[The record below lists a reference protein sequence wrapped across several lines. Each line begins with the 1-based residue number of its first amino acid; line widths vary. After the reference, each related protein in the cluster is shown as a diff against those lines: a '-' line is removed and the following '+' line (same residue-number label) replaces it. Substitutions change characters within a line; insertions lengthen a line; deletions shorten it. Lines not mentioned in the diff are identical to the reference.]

1 MTTICNRT
9 TVAVEDQLA
18 APHDSC
24 FHQQVSQRRESSVHL
39 SPLSGVDASRAEG
52 TEHESFRPL
61 IGYAADQSS
70 FLPADHRDAA
80 MERLVGQPS
89 AHSSSIGQLPGL
101 AASSSVVHSDWDS
114 TLSRM
119 MGQFSQQSAAHWLS
133 GGQHHLGHSAQEP
146 RSTWLDDV
154 PEESLM
160 VALVGE
166 LDESAGHISGSS
178 GEK

>member
-1 MTTICNRT
+1 
-9 TVAVEDQLA
+9 
-18 APHDSC
+18 
-24 FHQQVSQRRESSVHL
+24 
-39 SPLSGVDASRAEG
+39 
-52 TEHESFRPL
+52 
-61 IGYAADQSS
+61 
-70 FLPADHRDAA
+70 

-101 AASSSVVHSDWDS
+101 AASSSGVHSDWDS

-119 MGQFSQQSAAHWLS
+119 MGQFSQQLSTAHWLS
-133 GGQHHLGHSAQEP
+133 GGQNQRHPGHSAQEP

-154 PEESLM
+154 PEESMM

-166 LDESAGHISGSS
+166 LDESTGRISGSS

>member
-1 MTTICNRT
+1 MTIICSRT
-9 TVAVEDQLA
+9 TVVIA
-18 APHDSC
+18 ALIDLC
-24 FHQQVSQRRESSVHL
+24 FHQQVSQHRESSVDL
-39 SPLSGVDASRAEG
+39 SPLSGVDTSRAEG
-52 TEHESFRPL
+52 TMHDSFRPL
-61 IGYAADQSS
+61 VGYAADQSS

-101 AASSSVVHSDWDS
+101 AASSSGVHSDWDS

-119 MGQFSQQSAAHWLS
+119 MGQFSLQSAAHWPS
-133 GGQHHLGHSAQEP
+133 GGQNQHHPGHSTQEP

-166 LDESAGHISGSS
+166 LDESTGHISGSS

>member
-1 MTTICNRT
+1 MT
-9 TVAVEDQLA
+9 
-18 APHDSC
+18 P
-24 FHQQVSQRRESSVHL
+24 FHQQASQRGQSSVHL
-39 SPLSGVDASRAEG
+39 EALPRDDASQAEG
-52 TEHESFRPL
+52 HEHDSFRPL
-61 IGYAADQSS
+61 IGYATDQSS

-80 MERLVGQPS
+80 MEQLVGQPS

-101 AASSSVVHSDWDS
+101 AGPSSSVHSDWDS

-119 MGQFSQQSAAHWLS
+119 MGQLSQQSAAHWLS
-133 GGQHHLGHSAQEP
+133 GGQNQRHPAQEP
-146 RSTWLDDV
+146 RSTWLEDV
-154 PEESLM
+154 LEESLM